1 KPDTSKVGKQDV
13 KVSVKDET
21 GRSEEVTFPITVKEL
36 LSIKKATDEIYQY
49 DAVPDVKNYFDV
61 TTEGT
66 YTLQWANNPSTSTPG
81 TYTWQATVNTS
92 DGRTETKAMTMKIL
106 PYPDLLVKL
115 KPVEDRTFTLG
126 DSSDLLADHF
136 KDYIDEV
143 RMNGEKVDLNDLQ
156 LVAEESTKT
165 IFQAIGQQEL
175 KLTVQAKHP
184 VSNVMIKGTGTT
196 TVNVNWG
203 NTILVRTADG
213 KSSAGAFTL
222 RVGNT
227 NNTTPTL
234 SLYQGIA
241 SPLNEGV
248 GDLTKPYDLYY
259 NFEVLRNG
267 RSVYNQDVT
276 NRATLQ
282 EIMDRFGNANN
293 TIDVQMDDIIKIY
306 YPQKLANGSVVM
318 VNEQEKDYT
327 YGSEYAYY
335 KVTPYG
341 FDPAPVM
348 EAESASKDFVLGEDS
363 SQINPKDLVKNVTIN
378 GAVADDAFYTVENLS
393 DFDTKTVGR
402 RTMKVKITTNDGL
415 ASKEVEVSYNVKW
428 GSTFV
433 VKGLNDATAGA
444 FSLLKNK
451 DQWQLQASQGVEGT
465 DLDNPVDNNFGY
477 DTYYSIE
484 VLRASTS
491 QFLYEVAG
499 NQSIRESINGFNNGQ
514 PLNVN
519 KGDVIKVYHADPVG
533 KNLFMENELI
543 KDYTIGSNYAYYEV
557 TDRGL
562 EAILAIQAESSPQ
575 EFVLGEDSSDIDGTK
590 LVKSIMINGTP
601 VASDQYT
608 VTQMSE
614 FDTSIAGEK
623 NIRVRIDTKD
633 KMVSKE
639 IEVPYTVK
647 WGESFLVKSK
657 SGGSAG
663 AFSLIDGKAL
673 AGTTSSSKVLKISA
687 GLDTPLDE
695 KINADNEPNT
705 YYSIEITR
713 NGSSIYSQN
722 MPGRATLQ
730 QIMNNFGNGSNLVT
744 VQTGDIITVNQP
756 QKIEGSSVLW
766 QDETEKDYTYGS
778 NTARY
783 QVTDYGL
790 EPAPELGGTT
800 ANKQLNLTEQP
811 ENVELNQLLS
821 AVTVNG
827 HAVTD
832 DLYTIK
838 QLTDFDTKTIGKR
851 EVKLQIDLK
860 DGYATKEVDIPY
872 EVKWGDSL
880 VMKGLNG
887 ATVGVYSF
895 IKKNDQWYL
904 SATQG
909 DPDADLNN
917 WVNNE
922 FGRNDYYRIEVDEG
936 ENSLPV
942 PSQPEVF
949 EDSSV
954 NTGNFVYSVTGN
966 MTFGQAIARFNN
978 GQPLPISTGAI
989 IKVYHAEPSKNNLF
1003 IQDDVVR
1010 DYTAGLNYAY
1020 YRVTDS
1026 GIEPITDMK
1035 ANFVKMSLTLGEDAT
1050 AKDIKALIQNV
1061 KFNDQELNTDLYT
1074 VEPVDT
1080 FDTSTVGEKE
1090 LKVKLTTSDEVTTK
1104 EVAVPYTVNW
1114 GNTLVMKNKDG
1125 DTISAFSLTKED
1137 KKLQIASL
1145 PGKNKSNLSKRIT
1158 NADDSDVYYSIEVF
1172 SHNASQYKYEV
1183 HGKQTIEQAIS
1194 RFNGGEPLTVSAGD
1208 QVKVYHADPSGNVFM
1223 SDEQE
1228 GNYTYGSNYAY
1239 YNVTD
1244 YGFEPTGDLSVTPA
1258 EPNITVGTKEVDLKD
1273 LLKEVKV

>member
-1 KPDTSKVGKQDV
+1 MKFPTAEETIGKLNLTTKTGDFSVMQSDKVPDPSIYVESVSNERGKIQTTWKTAPDVEKPGVQQV
-13 KVSVKDET
+13 KLSVSDET
-21 GRSEEVTFPITVKEL
+21 GRFADSIFPITVVPLPLEMTTKSGEHQL
-36 LSIKKATDEIYQY
+36 IQYEEVPKAGD
-49 DAVPDVKNYFDV
+49 YFDV
-61 TTEGT
+61 VNHYEGT
-66 YTLQWANNPSTSTPG
+66 TYKVEWVNAPDMYQAGEQICKARATS
-81 TYTWQATVNTS
+81 S
-92 DGRTETKAMTMKIL
+92 DGRTVEGSVKLNIL
-106 PYPDLLVKL
+106 ENTGLQVKL
-115 KPVEDRTFTLG
+115 KPIEDRI
-126 DSSDLLADHF
+126 LASTYPSLSTNF
-136 KDYIDEV
+136 KDYIEEV
-143 RMNGEKVDLNDLQ
+143 TMVGKPVDIDKLQ
-156 LVAEESTKT
+156 LVASESTEAV
-165 IFQAIGQQEL
+165 FSSVGQHEVTV
-175 KLTVQAKHP
+175 TVQMRHP
-184 VSNVMIKGTGTT
+184 VSDVMMKGTATT
-196 TVNVNWG
+196 TVNYKWG
-203 NTILVRTADG
+203 NTILIRSANG
-213 KSSAGAFTL
+213 HSAGAFAL
-222 RVGNT
+222 DVGNSSGAAA
-227 NNTTPTL
+227 TL
-234 SLYQGIA
+234 SIRQGLA

-248 GDLTKPYDLYY
+248 GDATDPFGLYY
-259 NFEVLRNG
+259 NFEILRDG

-282 EIMDRFGNANN
+282 EIMNAYGDTNN
-293 TIDVQMDDIIKIY
+293 NISVQMGDIIKIHH
-306 YPQKLANGSVVM
+306 PNPAPNSSVVM

-341 FDPAPVM
+341 FDPVPVM
-348 EAESASKDFVLGEDS
+348 EAESASKDFVLGEDP

-484 VLRASTS
+484 VLRGATS

-499 NQSIRESINGFNNGQ
+499 NQSIRASINGFNNGQ

-575 EFVLGEDSSDIDGTK
+575 EFVLGEDGSDIDGTK

-614 FDTSIAGEK
+614 FDTSVVGEQ

-647 WGESFLVKSK
+647 WGETFLVKSK

-673 AGTTSSSKVLKISA
+673 AGTISSSKVLKVSA

-695 KINADNEPNT
+695 KINAENEPNT
-705 YYSIEITR
+705 YYSIVITR
-713 NGSSIYSQN
+713 NGSTYYSKE

-730 QIMNNFGNGSNLVT
+730 QVMDNFGNGSNLVT

-766 QDETEKDYTYGS
+766 QDEAEKDYTYGS
-778 NTARY
+778 NIARY

-790 EPAPELGGTT
+790 EPAPELDGTT

-811 ENVELNQLLS
+811 ENIALNQLLS

-838 QLTDFDTKTIGKR
+838 
-851 EVKLQIDLK
+851 
-860 DGYATKEVDIPY
+860 
-872 EVKWGDSL
+872 
-880 VMKGLNG
+880 
-887 ATVGVYSF
+887 
-895 IKKNDQWYL
+895 
-904 SATQG
+904 
-909 DPDADLNN
+909 
-917 WVNNE
+917 
-922 FGRNDYYRIEVDEG
+922 
-936 ENSLPV
+936 
-942 PSQPEVF
+942 
-949 EDSSV
+949 
-954 NTGNFVYSVTGN
+954 
-966 MTFGQAIARFNN
+966 
-978 GQPLPISTGAI
+978 
-989 IKVYHAEPSKNNLF
+989 
-1003 IQDDVVR
+1003 
-1010 DYTAGLNYAY
+1010 
-1020 YRVTDS
+1020 
-1026 GIEPITDMK
+1026 
-1035 ANFVKMSLTLGEDAT
+1035 
-1050 AKDIKALIQNV
+1050 
-1061 KFNDQELNTDLYT
+1061 
-1074 VEPVDT
+1074 
-1080 FDTSTVGEKE
+1080 
-1090 LKVKLTTSDEVTTK
+1090 
-1104 EVAVPYTVNW
+1104 
-1114 GNTLVMKNKDG
+1114 
-1125 DTISAFSLTKED
+1125 
-1137 KKLQIASL
+1137 
-1145 PGKNKSNLSKRIT
+1145 
-1158 NADDSDVYYSIEVF
+1158 
-1172 SHNASQYKYEV
+1172 
-1183 HGKQTIEQAIS
+1183 
-1194 RFNGGEPLTVSAGD
+1194 
-1208 QVKVYHADPSGNVFM
+1208 
-1223 SDEQE
+1223 
-1228 GNYTYGSNYAY
+1228 
-1239 YNVTD
+1239 
-1244 YGFEPTGDLSVTPA
+1244 
-1258 EPNITVGTKEVDLKD
+1258 
-1273 LLKEVKV
+1273 